1 MSNIVDFLERMGQ
14 DARLRHASQ
23 NELELI
29 LKGEQIDPEVGAAI
43 FAKDQSRLDAL
54 LGQANV
60 CCAQFPGKE
69 DEDEDTEESPS
80 RDDDESASLSL
91 FRAVASVG

>member
-1 MSNIVDFLERMGQ
+1 MSNIIDFLEKMGQ

-23 NELELI
+23 SELELM

-43 FAKDQSRLDAL
+43 FAKNQARLDAL
-54 LGQANV
+54 LGQGNV

-80 RDDDESASLSL
+80 RDGEDSASRSL
-91 FRAVASVG
+91 FQAMASVG